1 MGNPSDN
8 QDLNT
13 ALCPYLELALLLAL
27 SGLDGLIDSSFG
39 PSLQDLQCLYSVSVT
54 TISVLF
60 PVYAGFKTVGS
71 VLYVPVHA
79 VINVYTLMMVCVLV
93 SSCLVLVIP
102 LCSSFWV
109 AAAASSGLGLTSGV
123 VNSARVAKIGAL
135 SQESAI
141 PFHLMGMAMCAG
153 NILGPLIIS
162 PFLSNT
168 TKLSNA
174 SNMSDLVATSIECGG
189 SDSRIAY
196 AYLIIAS
203 TGTLLV
209 IVLAVLRY
217 CLRKSPKQDS
227 NKKNKFSFGKME
239 IIFVSFQISLIFIG
253 GATNFVYGTLLLLF
267 GTRSSLSISATTMA
281 LMTSSFY
288 AVTLLGRVGGVFVS
302 LVVPQLC
309 LVTSCLVGV
318 LAGSVF
324 LVCTAEMSSEFL
336 WVGSLFL
343 GLCYAPLFSALLVW
357 FVENVT
363 VNDTLYA
370 IFIFFDLAGTS
381 LIALTI
387 GQLMSHFE
395 PQMLHY
401 SIATIALIQILL
413 FLCLFF
419 LGKWLRKQNKKD
431 YTPLDGK
438 KRG

>member
-8 QDLNT
+8 QELNT
-13 ALCPYLELALLLAL
+13 AQCPYLELALLLAV

-39 PSLQDLQCLYSVSVT
+39 PSLQDLQCLYSVSVQ
-54 TISVLF
+54 TISTLF
-60 PVYAGFKTVGS
+60 PVYAGFKTAGS

-79 VINVYTLMMVCVLV
+79 VFNVYTLMVLCVLV

-102 LCSSFWV
+102 LCSSFWA

-141 PFHLMGMAMCAG
+141 PLHLMGIAMCAG

-162 PFLSNT
+162 PFLNNT
-168 TKLSNA
+168 INQSNA
-174 SNMSDLVATSIECGG
+174 SNMSDLFVTSIECGG

-217 CLRKSPKQDS
+217 CLQNSPKQDS
-227 NKKNKFSFGKME
+227 DQKNNYSFGKME
-239 IIFVSFQISLIFIG
+239 IIFVSFQISLIFMG

-267 GTRSSLSISATTMA
+267 GTRSSLSLPETTMA

-288 AVTLLGRVGGVFVS
+288 AVTLLGRVGGLFVS
-302 LVVPQLC
+302 LVVRQLC

-318 LAGSVF
+318 LAASVF

-336 WVGSLFL
+336 WAGSHFL
-343 GLCYAPLFSALLVW
+343 GLCYAPLFSALLAW
-357 FVENVT
+357 CVENVT

-381 LIALTI
+381 LISLTI
-387 GQLMSHFE
+387 GQLMSDFQ

-401 SIATIALIQILL
+401 TMAMIAFIQILL

-419 LGKWLRKQNKKD
+419 FGKLLRKQYKEA
-431 YTPLDGK
+431 YTHLAGTK
-438 KRG
+438 SG